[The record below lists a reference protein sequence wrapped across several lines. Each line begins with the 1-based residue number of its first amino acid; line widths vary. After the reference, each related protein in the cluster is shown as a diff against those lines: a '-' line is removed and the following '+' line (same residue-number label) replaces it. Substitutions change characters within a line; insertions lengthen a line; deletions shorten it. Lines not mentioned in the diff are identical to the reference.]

1 MALWVI
7 VPVKSISNGKSRL
20 AGVLSSGDRE
30 NLNIAMLTNILQTLK
45 DMEGIAGAMIISHD
59 KSIQEM
65 AETFGFDFLLEQK
78 PYSLNRAI
86 KKACRKCVEMGASA
100 VLILPADLPLINKKS
115 LRSILDKNADPPVVV
130 ITPDRR
136 KEGTNSLLI
145 NPVDGFNFQFGENSF
160 LLHQNNASMMD
171 YRVEIVE
178 DPGMEL
184 DLDIPED
191 WELYQNLIH
200 HNLSLN
206 GG

>member
-7 VPVKSISNGKSRL
+7 IPVKSIHNGKSRL

-30 NLNIAMLTNILQTLK
+30 SLNIAMLTNILQTLK
-45 DMEGIAGAMIISHD
+45 EMEGIAGALIISHD
-59 KSIQEM
+59 KSILGLV
-65 AETFGFDFLLEQK
+65 ETFGFEFLLEQK
-78 PYSLNRAI
+78 PYSLNCAI
-86 KKACRKCVEMGASA
+86 KIACGKCCEMGASA

-115 LRSILDKNADPPVVV
+115 LQSILEKNADPPVAV

-145 NPVDGFNFQFGENSF
+145 NPVNGFDFQFGANSF
-160 LLHQNNASMMD
+160 FIHQNNASMMD
-171 YRVEIVE
+171 YRVEIVV

-191 WELYQNLIH
+191 WELYQDLIH
-200 HNLSLN
+200 QNLTQN

>member
-1 MALWVI
+1 
-7 VPVKSISNGKSRL
+7 
-20 AGVLSSGDRE
+20 
-30 NLNIAMLTNILQTLK
+30 
-45 DMEGIAGAMIISHD
+45 
-59 KSIQEM
+59 
-65 AETFGFDFLLEQK
+65 
-78 PYSLNRAI
+78 LNRAI
-86 KKACRKCVEMGASA
+86 KKACRKCGEMGASA

-115 LRSILDKNADPPVVV
+115 LQSILDKNADPPVVV

-145 NPVDGFNFQFGENSF
+145 NPVNGFNFQFGENSF
-160 LLHQNNASMMD
+160 FLHQNNASMME

-191 WELYQNLIH
+191 WELYQELIH
-200 HNLSLN
+200 DNLSLN